1 MHGSTERGE
10 FFMDNRKRTALAVV
24 AAVVMAAGAM
34 IASLE
39 PAMAAGSSE
48 GAAEAEAQT
57 APIKAADVYAA
68 TDYAID
74 WKSATA
80 KTITLNGSSIEVKGT
95 GVAASGSTASITA
108 SGIYVI
114 SGKLTDGSITVN
126 VDKKKDTGVIYL
138 VLNNAQ
144 INSKTSAPIWIY
156 EGKKVVILLAD
167 GTSSTV
173 TAGSAVVQNADG
185 EPSAAIYSKADL
197 TITGNGKL
205 TVDADFNDGITSK
218 DDLKITSGTI
228 IIDAVSDGLVGK
240 DGVSI
245 AGGTFTINAGKDGIR
260 ATNDKDEGKG
270 SVVIHGGTFTIKAGG
285 DGIQAY
291 SLLQI
296 EGGDFSI
303 TTGGGYPGRSISTG
317 NEGFGPKMPT
327 AAAATATADESMKGI
342 KAEKK
347 LVINA
352 GNISISSYDDS
363 IHSNYDIEING
374 GTIEA
379 RSGDDGVHAENSLTV
394 NAGNLIISNSYEGL
408 EGAIITINNGNTYV
422 NSTDD
427 GFNVNVNGGKLVIN
441 GGSLKIVAGGDG
453 LDSNG
458 SIVMTG
464 GTAYVDGPTA
474 SNNGSL
480 DYQGS
485 FLISGGTLVASG
497 SSGMAQAPSSS
508 SSQPSVLMYYT
519 NTQAAGTAIVLKDA
533 SGDKVVEFTPSKQYS
548 SVAISSPLLKVGST
562 YTLYSGGKELVKLTL
577 SSITTY
583 MSETGPI
590 AQQMGPGGK
599 TGGQMMPPGGMI
611 KRP

>member
-1 MHGSTERGE
+1 
-10 FFMDNRKRTALAVV
+10 MDKGRRKAIAILAALVL
-24 AAVVMAAGAM
+24 AAGAT
-34 IASLE
+34 IAGYA
-39 PAMAAGSSE
+39 PAMAQGLSE
-48 GAAEAEAQT
+48 GATEAQT
-57 APIKAADVYAA
+57 SPIKAVDVYAA

-74 WKSATA
+74 WKSGAT
-80 KTITLNGSSIEVKGT
+80 KTITLNGISAEVKGA
-95 GVAASGSTASITA
+95 GVTASGSTVSITA

-114 SGKLTDGSITVN
+114 SGKLADGSITVN

-144 INSKTSAPIWIY
+144 VTSKTSAPIWVY

-167 GTSSTV
+167 GTSNTV
-173 TAGSAVVQNADG
+173 SAGSAVVLNADE

-205 TVDADFNDGITSK
+205 TVDAGFNDGITSM

-228 IIDAVSDGLVGK
+228 VIDAASDGLVGK

-260 ATNDKDEGKG
+260 ATNDEDEGKG
-270 SVVIHGGTFTIKAGG
+270 SVTIHGGTFAIKAGG

-303 TTGGGYPGRSISTG
+303 TTGGGYTGKSINSG
-317 NEGFGPKMPT
+317 NESFGPKMPAAT
-327 AAAATATADESMKGI
+327 AAASASDESMKGI
-342 KAEKK
+342 KSEKK
-347 LVINA
+347 LVVNN

-374 GTIEA
+374 GTITA
-379 RSGDDGVHAENSLTV
+379 KSGDDGAHAENSLTV
-394 NAGNLIISNSYEGL
+394 NGGDILIDNSYEGL
-408 EGAIITINNGNTYV
+408 EGAVITINKGNTYV

-427 GFNVNVNGGKLVIN
+427 GFNVNANGGKLIIN
-441 GGSLKIVAGGDG
+441 GGSLKIIAGGDG

-474 SNNGSL
+474 NNNGSL
-480 DYQGS
+480 DYQVS
-485 FLISGGTLVASG
+485 FAISGGTLIASG
-497 SSGMAQAPSSS
+497 SSGMAQAPGSTST
-508 SSQPSVLMYYT
+508 QPSVMMYYT
-519 NTQAAGTAIVLKDA
+519 STQAAGAAIVLKDA
-533 SGDKVVEFTPSKQYS
+533 GGNKVAEFTPSKQYS

-562 YTLYSGGKELVKLTL
+562 YILYSGAKELVKFTL
-577 SSITTY
+577 SSMTTY
-583 MSETGPI
+583 MSETGVVTGPI
-590 AQQMGPGGK
+590 GPGGK
-599 TGGQMMPPGGMI
+599 PGGQMMPPGGMI